1 MADITKVFV
10 STPKGQIVEV
20 KDKNGK
26 FRMELQWAPDFQPR
40 RERNFSNAQ
49 EFVDSECIRLMKP
62 YTPFRNGIL
71 EKSATLGTVI
81 GSGEIHQVA
90 PYARYQYYGMLMV
103 SSITGSAYAKQGEK
117 KVLTDVQLQ
126 HDKSKHPQAGPFWF
140 ERMKAEHKKDILDGA
155 AKIMG
160 GSSE

>member
-1 MADITKVFV
+1 MSIKQPTNVADGYLSLEWNNI
-10 STPKGQIVEV
+10 
-20 KDKNGK
+20 
-26 FRMELQWAPDFQPR
+26 
-40 RERNFSNAQ
+40 FSLEQNQKLKKAQ
-49 EFVDSECIRLMKP
+49 EFIDSECIRLMKP

-81 GSGEIHQVA
+81 GSGEIHQIA